1 MYILLLLHISIH
13 ENIMHVLLYPTCSSG
28 PGLGI
33 PYLAMLALGK
43 LVLRCFHRT
52 KARFITGGRGTMQE
66 LELIMF
72 FWGGVMMVRNQD
84 FRVML
89 HGTC

>member
-1 MYILLLLHISIH
+1 MP
-13 ENIMHVLLYPTCSSG
+13 VLLYPTCSSG

-43 LVLRCFHRT
+43 PVLPCFHRT
-52 KARFITGGRGTMQE
+52 KARLITGGRGTMQE

-72 FWGGVMMVRNQD
+72 FWEEGVMMIRNQD